1 MGDFEFNEASKFKT
15 AEESPGFLFWRVS
28 TSWRRSIE
36 TALKPLGL
44 THPQFVVLATI
55 GYLTRGNR
63 SVTQREIGGHA
74 GLDANTTSQIL
85 KGLSVK
91 GLVERRAI
99 DDRSK
104 SSLLTKSGKGM
115 LAKAL
120 PLVEGADSLFFRVI
134 DLHSESLMTALRKL
148 AGENEKV

>member
-1 MGDFEFNEASKFKT
+1 MRDFEFSEVSQFKT

-28 TSWRRSIE
+28 TSWRRAIE
-36 TALKPLGL
+36 AALKPLGL

-55 GYLTRGNR
+55 GYLTQGSK

-85 KGLSVK
+85 KGLSLK
-91 GLVERRAI
+91 GLIERKAI
-99 DDRSK
+99 DERSK
-104 SSLLTKSGKGM
+104 SSLLTKSGGEV

-120 PLVEGADSLFFRVI
+120 PLVEGADNRFFKAV
-134 DLHSESLMTALRKL
+134 DLHSQSAMAALKKL
-148 AGENEKV
+148 AEEK